1 MIEMTE
7 KRENTKPLKPM
18 EEPTLEELEA
28 EGQMR
33 LFEEKGKQEPAKMP
47 AERQRGENHAEN
59 V

>member
-1 MIEMTE
+1 MTE